1 MNPDHEKCNGTCIPK
16 YWVNDGEDE
25 CADGSDEGPI
35 GMKNILYFRL
45 DLLLLTIFRRLA

>member
-1 MNPDHEKCNGTCIPK
+1 MNPEHEKCRGTWIPK
-16 YWVNDGEDE
+16 YWVNDGEE
-25 CADGSDEGPI
+25 GCADGSDEGPI